1 LRVRGRQSIER
12 TIDLPAGPER
22 VWEALTEADQLSGW
36 FGARVDLEPTAG
48 SRVRFRWPDGR
59 ERLAVVESAERPRFL
74 ALRWLPFERLPDGR
88 TRPVGPGG
96 IEFTVRGTDQATSLT
111 VVEWGPELLEVP
123 GQHFLM
129 TPPPAPGGPVIRARI
144 GAGR

>member
-1 LRVRGRQSIER
+1 LRVRRRQSIER

-22 VWEALTEADQLSGW
+22 VWEALTEAHQLSVW

-48 SRVRFRWPDGR
+48 SRVRFRW
-59 ERLAVVESAERPRFL
+59 
-74 ALRWLPFERLPDGR
+74 PDGR

-123 GQHFLM
+123 GPRLLM